1 MIETQAD
8 RKEATREVAEKPQRR
23 KFTAEEKLAIL
34 RRVDACTKPGELG
47 AVLRAEGL
55 YSSHL
60 MTWRRQREAGEL
72 EALTP
77 KKRGR
82 KPAPLDARDKRIA
95 ELEKENRRLAARA
108 TKAEAIVDLQ
118 KKVSE
123 ILGITLPDPEGKI

>member
-1 MIETQAD
+1 MIETQVD

-23 KFTAEEKLAIL
+23 KFTAEQKVDLL
-34 RRVDACTKPGELG
+34 RRADACTKPGELG
-47 AVLRAEGL
+47 SLLRAEGL

-82 KPAPLDARDKRIA
+82 KPTAPDARDRRIV
-95 ELEKENRRLAARA
+95 ELEKEVRRLSARA
-108 TKAEAIVDLQ
+108 TKAEAIVELQ

>member
-1 MIETQAD
+1 MIEPQVD

-23 KFTAEEKLAIL
+23 KFTAEEKMAIL

-47 AVLRAEGL
+47 ALLRAEGL

-82 KPAPLDARDKRIA
+82 KPTTPDARDRRIA
-95 ELEKENRRLAARA
+95 ELEKENRRLSARA
-108 TKAEAIVDLQ
+108 TKAEAIVELQ

>member
-1 MIETQAD
+1 MIETQVD

-23 KFTAEEKLAIL
+23 KFRAEQKLALL
-34 RRVDACTKPGELG
+34 RRADACTKPGELG
-47 AVLRAEGL
+47 ALLRAEGL

-82 KPAPLDARDKRIA
+82 KPTPPDGRDRRIA

-108 TKAEAIVDLQ
+108 TKAEAIVELQ
-118 KKVSE
+118 K
-123 ILGITLPDPEGKI
+123 

>member
-1 MIETQAD
+1 MIESQVD
-8 RKEATREVAEKPQRR
+8 RKDATREVAEKPQRR
-23 KFTAEEKLAIL
+23 KFTAEQKLALL
-34 RRVDACTKPGELG
+34 RRADACTRPGELG
-47 AVLRAEGL
+47 AFLRAEGL

-60 MTWRRQREAGEL
+60 LTWRRQREAGEL

-82 KPAPLDARDKRIA
+82 KPTPPDPRDRRIA
-95 ELEKENRRLAARA
+95 ELEKENRRLTARA
-108 TKAEAIVDLQ
+108 TKAEAIVELQ